1 MWGETDRHD
10 RIELGT
16 VEEAFLLFEC
26 LMPLVSR
33 SDLVN
38 HAIAGKIVSF
48 PTDTVPALAAQPEQ
62 SDLIFNLKKRSLS
75 KPLILMGA
83 SWTDLLPYLS
93 GSREEFVIW
102 EALAN
107 RYFPGALTLILP
119 ASFQVP
125 EAINPRDRDTIGIRV
140 PAHET
145 ACKILAQTGPL
156 ATTSANL
163 SDDPPIE
170 DLAVIN
176 ERFREVFTLDPNQLE
191 IAEQKG
197 SGKPSTVVKWTGN
210 DWSTI
215 RRGSVYFQ

>member
-1 MWGETDRHD
+1 
-10 RIELGT
+10 
-16 VEEAFLLFEC
+16 
-26 LMPLVSR
+26 MPLVSC

-38 HAIAGKIVSF
+38 HAIAGKVVSF
-48 PTDTVPALAAQPEQ
+48 PTDTVPALAVQPNE
-62 SDLIFNLKKRSLS
+62 SDLIFKLKKRSLN

-102 EALAN
+102 EAIAE

-119 ASFQVP
+119 ASFKVP
-125 EAINPRDRDTIGIRV
+125 EAMNPQDKDTIGVRV
-140 PAHET
+140 PAHPT

-163 SDDPPIE
+163 SGNPPIE
-170 DLAVIN
+170 MLGVIN
-176 ERFREVFTLDPNQLE
+176 ETFGEVFTLDPNQLG

-197 SGKPSTVVKWTGN
+197 SGQPSTVVKWNGN
-210 DWSTI
+210 DWSTL
-215 RRGSVYFQ
+215 RRGSVYF